1 METLKRTSKF
11 FQRVYLWM
19 FLGLFISGI
28 TAYIVASSEYLINLI
43 LANMF
48 IFFGIIILELLLV
61 VLISGMIKKF
71 SLKTSTILFLFY
83 SFLNGLTIS
92 IILLVYTAVS
102 IATTFFIA
110 ASMFGIMALY
120 GFFTDK
126 DLSKFGP
133 ILFMALIGLI
143 ISLIVNFFLKSSTF
157 DFIISIFGVI
167 IFTALTAYDN
177 QKLKSISIQI
187 TNQKELNK
195 YSITGALKLYLD
207 FINLFLFLL
216 RFLGKRK

>member
-1 METLKRTSKF
+1 
-11 FQRVYLWM
+11 M